1 MTLEDV
7 SIAAQRHLHPL
18 HLASSPSS
26 RPLATEPTAS
36 EAATASS
43 APSQAVDRQ
52 AIGGALK
59 HQWEWEWEREVAV
72 VVGDGEA
79 VRHSLESEG
88 VCGSLPPGDDAIAGC

>member
-18 HLASSPSS
+18 HLASSPNG
-26 RPLATEPTAS
+26 RPMATEPTAN
-36 EAATASS
+36 EAAAASS
-43 APSQAVDRQ
+43 AVDRQ

-79 VRHSLESEG
+79 VRRSLASEG
-88 VCGSLPPGDDAIAGC
+88 VDPSRLVMMEMPSIE